1 MKTEQIQFEG
11 RNSFWQSVFLQ
22 SRVNGAPYRGE
33 QLPPRRWNWPRNT
46 YLQQRLKLARALEN
60 GEPGEFH

>member
-1 MKTEQIQFEG
+1 MKADSMQFEK

-33 QLPPRRWNWPRNT
+33 QLPLRPWSWPTNT
-46 YLQQRLKLARALEN
+46 YLQRRLKLARDVDDNLHD
-60 GEPGEFH
+60 FH

>member
-1 MKTEQIQFEG
+1 MKADSMQFEK

-33 QLPPRRWNWPRNT
+33 QLPFRPWTWPTNT
-46 YLQQRLKLARALEN
+46 YLQRRLKLAREVDGN
-60 GEPGEFH
+60 DFN